1 MLKDTVKPAIEERQ
15 MKIKE
20 AIVEQ
25 WEKGLTVEEIAAY
38 FNFSVESVAR
48 VLGQEEYFDEL

>member
-1 MLKDTVKPAIEERQ
+1 MR
-15 MKIKE
+15 IKE
-20 AIVEQ
+20 AIVDQ

>member
-1 MLKDTVKPAIEERQ
+1 MR
-15 MKIKE
+15 IKE

-25 WEKGLTVEEIAAY
+25 WEKGRTVEEIAAY